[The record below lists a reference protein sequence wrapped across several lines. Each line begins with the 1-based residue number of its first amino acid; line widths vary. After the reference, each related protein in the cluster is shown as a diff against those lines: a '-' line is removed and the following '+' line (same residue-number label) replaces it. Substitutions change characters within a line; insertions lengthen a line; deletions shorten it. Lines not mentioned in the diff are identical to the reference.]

1 MGHTLRPEGESS
13 RNENEVIRTCVRSAQ
28 SQTSKKS
35 REEVEEGKA
44 GRPRLRWEDVK
55 QDLGRAING

>member
-13 RNENEVIRTCVRSAQ
+13 RNENEAARTCVRSD
-28 SQTSKKS
+28 QTAKKS
-35 REEVEEGKA
+35 REEVGA
-44 GRPRLRWEDVK
+44 GRTGRPRLKWEESVK